1 MAVTSVSDLKAHL
14 SAWLEAVQRGEEV
27 VVTDRGRP
35 VATLTPIRGLEGED
49 ERTVRLIA
57 AGVLRPVR
65 EALPPEFWDLPRPRV
80 PGNAAVEAIL
90 AERAEGR

>member
-14 SAWLEAVQRGEEV
+14 SAWLEAVERGEEV

-35 VATLTPIRGLEGED
+35 VAMLAPVRGLEGED

-57 AGVLRPVR
+57 AGVLRPAR
-65 EALPPEFWDLPRPRV
+65 RPLSQDFWDMPRPRV
-80 PGNAAVEAIL
+80 PGNALVEAIL
-90 AERAEGR
+90 AERAEGW